1 MTNKP
6 ETAGY
11 VMNQTMLRIKDPK
24 VSLPFYEDVLG
35 MTKMAERY
43 GAGEAPELIDI
54 CTATAS
60 TLWNWDDGEGNRA
73 CQ

>member
-24 VSLPFYEDVLG
+24 ITLPFYEDVLG
-35 MTKMAERY
+35 MTLMADFHFDTMDFSIY
-43 GAGEAPELIDI
+43 L
-54 CTATAS
+54 S
-60 TLWNWDDGEGNRA
+60 TR
-73 CQ
+73 